1 VSAGW
6 QRRKHMHA
14 CASVQMAA
22 VSLQNMHAAILHS
35 REESTVISTPLP
47 IDDPTQDAKQAEER
61 CLMAELS
68 IIQAGHHYFHDGYR
82 YDRLSDA
89 VWHAQI
95 VQGRTRRPGSSAT
108 P

>member
-1 VSAGW
+1 VIPTPTPNGNFTHEAAPGPDAAADE
-6 QRRKHMHA
+6 R
-14 CASVQMAA
+14 CLMAE
-22 VSLQNMHAAILHS
+22 L
-35 REESTVISTPLP
+35 
-47 IDDPTQDAKQAEER
+47 ER

-89 VWHAQI
+89 VWHAQS

>member
-1 VSAGW
+1 VIPTPTPNGNFT
-6 QRRKHMHA
+6 HE
-14 CASVQMAA
+14 AA
-22 VSLQNMHAAILHS
+22 PGPDAAA
-35 REESTVISTPLP
+35 
-47 IDDPTQDAKQAEER
+47 DER

>member
-1 VSAGW
+1 
-6 QRRKHMHA
+6 
-14 CASVQMAA
+14 
-22 VSLQNMHAAILHS
+22 
-35 REESTVISTPLP
+35 VIPTPTP
-47 IDDPTQDAKQAEER
+47 NSNFTHEATPGQDAAADER

-68 IIQAGHHYFHDGYR
+68 ITHAGQHYFYDGYR

-89 VWHAQI
+89 VRHAQL